1 MRRMQSAPYVFPTST
16 VARKPAGAVDETYY
30 PAKIITARHD
40 SLLRRPRPQDRAG
53 CAPGAPAVSGSL
65 VLLHLAGAVALL
77 LFATRQVRT
86 GVERAYGDV
95 LRLKLRSILKNPLL
109 AVGAGAVLAVCL
121 QSATAV
127 ALIVGSFA
135 GSGIVGGTAGLLA
148 VLGADV
154 GSSLVVKLLS
164 FDLEALTPLCL
175 VAGTALFMA
184 TSRRDLLQLGRIL
197 IGIGLLILSLRLIGE
212 ASEPLRESRILPV
225 VVNYLAG
232 DPVTAFLVAAVMTWL
247 FHSSVAAILLV
258 VALAAR
264 GLVPAELGVV
274 LVLGAN
280 IGGGI
285 IAVVLSRAAPRK
297 ARVVPLGNLIMR
309 GTGALIGLAVLVL
322 LAPPLGYLGAT
333 PPVQL
338 VNAHI
343 AFNLALAI
351 LGMPLAGLVYRLAE
365 RMIDLNAPEKEEDF
379 AATEISAL
387 SDAALDSPSQALANA
402 TREVVRVCETVEIML
417 ARIMELYEAA
427 DEQKIKALAALDDRV
442 DRKHAAI
449 KLYLAK
455 VTSRQLSEAEALRC
469 QELIG
474 ACVKLEQVGDI
485 IVRNML
491 AHVRKKMERG
501 VEFTPEGWR
510 ELTSFHASVLA
521 NARLAFNVL
530 VSRDPATARQLVEEK
545 DRLRDVEK
553 ATSQSHF
560 VRLREGTVKSLE
572 TSTIHL
578 DTIRDLKQIN
588 SLLASMAYPV
598 LEEHGLL
605 RGSRLAA
612 G

>member
-1 MRRMQSAPYVFPTST
+1 
-16 VARKPAGAVDETYY
+16 
-30 PAKIITARHD
+30 
-40 SLLRRPRPQDRAG
+40 
-53 CAPGAPAVSGSL
+53 VSGSV

-95 LRLKLRSILKNPLL
+95 LRRKLRSILKNPLL
-109 AVGAGAVLAVCL
+109 AVGAGAALAICL

-164 FDLEALTPLCL
+164 FDLEVLTPICL

-225 VVNYLAG
+225 IVNYLSG
-232 DPVTAFLVAAVMTWL
+232 DPVTAFLLAAIMTWL

-258 VALAAR
+258 VALATR

-280 IGGGI
+280 LGGGI

-297 ARVVPLGNLIMR
+297 ARAVPLGNLIMR
-309 GTGALIGLAVLVL
+309 GAGALIALTALIL
-322 LAPPLGYLGAT
+322 FAPPLGQLGANA
-333 PPVQL
+333 PAQL

-343 AFNLALAI
+343 GFNIALAVI
-351 LGMPLAGLVYRLAE
+351 GMPLAGLVYRLAE
-365 RMIDLNAPEKEEDF
+365 RLTDINAAEKSDDL

-387 SDAALDSPSQALANA
+387 SEAALDTPSQALANA

-427 DEQKIKALAALDDRV
+427 DDRDIKALAALDDRV

-455 VTSRQLSEAEALRC
+455 VTSRPLTDDQARRC

-510 ELTSFHASVLA
+510 ELASFHAAVLA

-530 VSRDPATARQLVEEK
+530 VSRDAATARQLVEEK
-545 DRLRDVEK
+545 DQLRDVEK
-553 ATSQSHF
+553 AISTSHF
-560 VRLREGTVKSLE
+560 ARLREGTVKSLE

-588 SLLASMAYPV
+588 SLLAAMAYPV
-598 LEEHGLL
+598 LEEQGLL
-605 RGSRLAA
+605 RGSRLTRAESDSPAA
-612 G
+612 HLSPPAVKKI